1 MASAADLEESELLG
15 EKAVEYAV
23 KGETGYMTTIVR
35 TSNEPYEYKIETAQ
49 LDGIA
54 NQVKQVPIEW
64 IKASGNDVT
73 SEMIEYVRPLV
84 CGEVHL
90 EYKNGVPVYAD
101 ISHLTG
107 TVRKCKAS

>member
-23 KGETGYMTTIVR
+23 KGKTGYMTTIVR
-35 TSNEPYEYKIETAQ
+35 TSNEPYEYKIETAK

-64 IKASGNDVT
+64 INASGNDVT
-73 SEMIEYVRPLV
+73 SEMIDYVRPLV
-84 CGEVHL
+84 CGEVQL
-90 EYKNGVPVYAD
+90 EYKDGVPVYAD
-101 ISHLTG
+101 ISHLTRA
-107 TVRKCKAS
+107 TV